1 MIYIHSL
8 KDLTPKTAEV
18 ESVQIVRAAKSN
30 LKLSLS
36 EENLSKLFKE
46 YFINSDDFNSMEI
59 SLSMIDPA
67 IEKIKELINGSDPE
81 YESINLVRAIGM
93 LEELK
98 IPLEDNIQYLKEIE
112 SWQNE
117 LLSNI
122 LSIINY
128 LPNAK
133 TMEEKMKINSEINS
147 IFKRILRNEEFIFN
161 SNGIVNE
168 GKFTRIKDLY
178 KSLNEGFF
186 FHFTVKEHIDKTDVD
201 AVRRRIR
208 SDILEKVDVIT
219 KDVSEIKKGVDK
231 AYEYNMNMVKLTI
244 NFYSYIKLLIS

>member
-122 LSIINY
+122 ISIINY

-161 SNGIVNE
+161 SNGIINE

-186 FHFTVKEHIDKTDVD
+186 FHFTVKEHIDKTDVN

-208 SDILEKVDVIT
+208 SDILEKVDVII